1 MLNGNI
7 YFLLGTPCSGK
18 TTIGSLLSDKYDMCY
33 FSGDSMRFE
42 IFQFANPLKHPFMT
56 KKASDFFS
64 WSLEEM
70 IEWEKGII
78 SEQTPFILAELEK
91 FSVQGK
97 RVLFEGMLDLEI
109 LSPIVDKSKVVFL
122 RVDKTISERDFL
134 QREDHQ
140 GLVQNIINTQGIT
153 KDEKERRISIRK
165 KACIEAFDDD
175 ASVYGIRQIQ
185 RTDGMTISDMLKTVE
200 MHYGF

>member
-1 MLNGNI
+1 MLNENI

-18 TTIGSLLSDKYDMCY
+18 TTIGSLLVDKYDMCY
-33 FSGDSMRFE
+33 FSGDSKRFE
-42 IFQFANPLKHPFMT
+42 IFQFADPLKHPFMT
-56 KKASDFFS
+56 KKAGDFFS

-78 SEQTPFILAELEK
+78 TEQTPFILAELEK
-91 FSVQGK
+91 LSGQGK
-97 RVLFEGMLDLEI
+97 RVLFEGMIDLETI
-109 LSPIVDKSKVVFL
+109 SPIVDYSKVVFL
-122 RVDKTISERDFL
+122 RVDKTISERDFF

-185 RTDGMTISDMLKTVE
+185 RTDGMTISDMLKTAE